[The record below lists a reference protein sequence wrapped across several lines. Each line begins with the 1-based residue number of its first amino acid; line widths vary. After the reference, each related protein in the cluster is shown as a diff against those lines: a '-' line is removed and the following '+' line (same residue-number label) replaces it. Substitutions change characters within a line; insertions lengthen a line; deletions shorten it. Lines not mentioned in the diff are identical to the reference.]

1 MFGNRR
7 FVLQATSCPDRV
19 AQHGLTLLLLEMNFT
34 SRTRRSF
41 FKNQMMTVVDMA
53 VMSAGSC
60 RYEDTDAHDDVGAET
75 NRTRNEADVKDG
87 RLRCSLTVQ
96 ASQPPRLKVLERGY
110 TVLVLEA
117 SNLPVGCIAQVLKAG
132 DDDIWTE
139 ASEKKLAKAETENT
153 SYRLRLRTSI
163 SVEPLRFMFS
173 ELVEPEHDPAG
184 TTEDAAEWLGAPTS
198 QLCRAF
204 CHTGLLLITHT
215 ASCIM
220 ASLLRLAL
228 RLSLRSAQCHAFRPP
243 PSLEPALVGCG
254 SHQHQR
260 IVSVTE
266 LAFRR
271 AFAAQ
276 RQGLAAAVVAA
287 GEAMEA
293 ASRVFGIWILNRQ
306 SRMFR
311 GVHGNLNPSLWR
323 WYHRH
328 GYWATRRKI
337 IDFGTKR
344 TYRYNQVEGFGKRSV
359 RYMRRY
365 ASWWMRAALRTFLI
379 YFALDHAAQC
389 YLSHC
394 EGASLASAAEK
405 AENQGP
411 RGPQIFRRRLANA
424 QDSSLAGAGCPFGT
438 PQQAVDRV
446 PGTGQAR
453 GEHGEPLALRTTNKA
468 TSNFC
473 PGCGKSW
480 KKLCGGQQTTYSGEE
495 WTGSWHQGKGGWG
508 APQTWSQPPSP
519 RGRRPKSPR
528 GKGKGKQQGKH
539 EGKGKPDKGGVPPT
553 ARPNLDQLPK
563 APQAPAVALPALPKP
578 GTGTSGSADDKKLHA
593 FLDQL
598 AKQDDLPQSVL
609 DLMNKATGNSVQ
621 EETKALHKRASWASY
636 SESLLQLLEQFK
648 TRQETLEK
656 LDKAQLEWTEQLRT
670 VSGQIKKATSESSD
684 TQDIESSGSEEMDED
699 VEDAETCAARQE
711 QKRQQVAGQ
720 HAQILSALQ
729 KVQQSAREGASR
741 REGSRTPRRKAEQSQ
756 SHGIHRQGSRRPG
769 WQQAV
774 FLLGSYACLSDVC
787 EPFHPERSHSVQAEL
802 DFVDLLHAQFY
813 ACALTLTVAQPQL
826 YPSLFDPRVPAC
838 DPAGSAEAHAGG
850 PARLLSTFQV
860 PPSMMATAGV
870 EPDEVGGRCAPF
882 SASPACCSNRPGI
895 LKHVQSHVQSGRLC
909 RQVTF
914 SSSPRIHLFHPSDRL
929 PPAVPITEVCLLH
942 AFFLAL
948 AGANAIERN
957 GRDHTAQKGCPRQ
970 FYPKSRTS
978 RHYQGRSCAGLA
990 RGAPSSTGLQRTCA
1004 SVPMGNAAERAF
1016 YCIYGF

>member
-1 MFGNRR
+1 MG
-7 FVLQATSCPDRV
+7 C
-19 AQHGLTLLLLEMNFT
+19 
-34 SRTRRSF
+34 
-41 FKNQMMTVVDMA
+41 
-53 VMSAGSC
+53 SA
-60 RYEDTDAHDDVGAET
+60 D
-75 NRTRNEADVKDG
+75 
-87 RLRCSLTVQ
+87 
-96 ASQPPRLKVLERGY
+96 
-110 TVLVLEA
+110 LV
-117 SNLPVGCIAQVLKAG
+117 
-132 DDDIWTE
+132 T
-139 ASEKKLAKAETENT
+139 
-153 SYRLRLRTSI
+153 
-163 SVEPLRFMFS
+163 
-173 ELVEPEHDPAG
+173 
-184 TTEDAAEWLGAPTS
+184 AA
-198 QLCRAF
+198 
-204 CHTGLLLITHT
+204 I
-215 ASCIM
+215 
-220 ASLLRLAL
+220 
-228 RLSLRSAQCHAFRPP
+228 
-243 PSLEPALVGCG
+243 
-254 SHQHQR
+254 
-260 IVSVTE
+260 
-266 LAFRR
+266 
-271 AFAAQ
+271 
-276 RQGLAAAVVAA
+276 
-287 GEAMEA
+287 
-293 ASRVFGIWILNRQ
+293 
-306 SRMFR
+306 
-311 GVHGNLNPSLWR
+311 
-323 WYHRH
+323 
-328 GYWATRRKI
+328 
-337 IDFGTKR
+337 TKR
-344 TYRYNQVEGFGKRSV
+344 QKTQISTRQRKRQ
-359 RYMRRY
+359 
-365 ASWWMRAALRTFLI
+365 AA
-379 YFALDHAAQC
+379 
-389 YLSHC
+389 
-394 EGASLASAAEK
+394 
-405 AENQGP
+405 
-411 RGPQIFRRRLANA
+411 
-424 QDSSLAGAGCPFGT
+424 
-438 PQQAVDRV
+438 
-446 PGTGQAR
+446 GQAR
-453 GEHGEPLALRTTNKA
+453 GE
-468 TSNFC
+468 
-473 PGCGKSW
+473 
-480 KKLCGGQQTTYSGEE
+480 GQAGQGWSSTYSSAQPRSASQSSASTCSGPTGPTETGDGHFGKRRRQEATRLLGPACQAGRPASVCIGPHEQGHWELSAGGNQSSTQTGEAPVYSLDNAGAV
-495 WTGSWHQGKGGWG
+495 TTGKGLL
-508 APQTWSQPPSP
+508 WSF
-519 RGRRPKSPR
+519 
-528 GKGKGKQQGKH
+528 
-539 EGKGKPDKGGVPPT
+539 E
-553 ARPNLDQLPK
+553 
-563 APQAPAVALPALPKP
+563 
-578 GTGTSGSADDKKLHA
+578 
-593 FLDQL
+593 
-598 AKQDDLPQSVL
+598 
-609 DLMNKATGNSVQ
+609 
-621 EETKALHKRASWASY
+621 ASWASY